1 MFCPRCGAN
10 VARDGANFC
19 GDCGSPLPL
28 KCKICGNENPTGKSF
43 CTNCGTRLTEAHP
56 KTANAQQRQSTPGRR
71 QLTVMFVDLVGST
84 LLGARLDPE
93 DLREVIAAYQGCIT
107 TIVAQFDGFV
117 ARYMGDGMLIYFGHP
132 QAHEDDAERAIRASL
147 AIVNSVR
154 QLRITGLDGT
164 LDCRIG
170 IATGSVVVGEVIG
183 FGSSLESPVLGHTPN
198 LAARLQTIAEPGMAV
213 IAEVTRGLVG
223 ELFDYKP
230 LGPIELKGVPTP
242 VNAWAVVSERPI
254 NSRFEALRPG
264 VLPLVGRTEELDVL
278 LRRWEQSKSGEGR
291 VVLISGEAGIGKSR
305 LAAALEQAASRMTL
319 RPVRFT
325 CSPHHQD
332 SPLYPIIRQ
341 FEKAAELER
350 DDLPATKLGKLSR
363 LLQANVS
370 SDPDAALIVDLLAI
384 PRVEQERSNAAPPQQ
399 KNEALR
405 AIIQQFEK
413 LTRRGAAL
421 FIFEDIHWADP
432 TTSDLLDLLVEK
444 VERLRMLLVIT
455 TRPEFKRSWM
465 TRPHVT
471 VQTLGGLHRKE
482 AANLIK
488 AVANHQ
494 TLQEEIIDSI
504 VARADGIPLFIEE
517 LTRSVVERRLQTA
530 VHKQHSVDER
540 IPADVVPATLQ
551 DSLMARLDRLG
562 DATEVAQ
569 IGSVVGR
576 EFSFELLQLLSG
588 LPREQLENALRKFE
602 QAGLLVAQGEV
613 PRSTYEFKHALVRDV
628 AYASLLRKRRRA
640 IHMRLAE
647 ILAAEHLDPENA
659 LPEVIAWHFAEAGAP
674 DQSIEYYFR
683 AAERTTGRFALT
695 ERVSLL
701 RRALRQIEHL
711 PESPETNRRELTL
724 QVALYQVLV
733 DDQGSGSEDVRSAVE
748 RARTLCLKLD
758 DTKELIR
765 VQDGLLN
772 YHFSHSEPEK
782 ALQYAKEMLEV
793 GERTGDPQAF
803 LMGRKTAGFANLLL
817 GRFEMAC
824 EDMRVLVETYNEKRD
839 GPQSA
844 LSIRDSK
851 VGAYTVIGICRT
863 ALGYLD
869 SGAATSMEA
878 VRHAESLSHHVSR
891 IVALRRACVQHI
903 MTRNTRVVLEL
914 SERLLGLATEFQ
926 TYKGARDGAVFHCWA
941 LLQTR
946 PDPVLLQ
953 RMCDCI
959 EQFDATQHWA
969 MLPFFMTST
978 AEIMGK
984 YGDMERAATLVNRA
998 AELVQLTGERWSE
1011 PEVIRLQARFGA
1023 ADPDQSIHL
1032 LQTSLQKARQQQAK
1046 LWELRTATSLATLWL
1061 QQGNRTA
1068 AHEILAPI
1076 HAWFSEGLTAPDLV
1090 AARELLD
1097 RTSGDRIE
1105 MRLEPAPKKL

>member
-19 GDCGSPLPL
+19 GDCGLPLPL
-28 KCKICGNENPTGKSF
+28 KCKICGNENPAGKSF
-43 CTNCGTRLTEAHP
+43 CTNCGTRLTETHP
-56 KTANAQQRQSTPGRR
+56 KTANVQQRQSTPGRR

-93 DLREVIAAYQGCIT
+93 DFREVITAYQSCIT
-107 TIVAQFDGFV
+107 KIVAQFDGFV

-154 QLRITGLDGT
+154 QLTIASLDGT

-170 IATGSVVVGEVIG
+170 IATGAVVVGEVIG

-198 LAARLQTIAEPGMAV
+198 LAARLQTIAEPGTAV
-213 IAEVTRGLVG
+213 IAEVTRRLVG
-223 ELFDYKP
+223 GLFDYKP

-305 LAAALEQAASRMTL
+305 LAAALEQAASQMAL

-341 FEKAAELER
+341 FERAAEFER
-350 DDLPATKLGKLSR
+350 DDLPATK
-363 LLQANVS
+363 
-370 SDPDAALIVDLLAI
+370 
-384 PRVEQERSNAAPPQQ
+384 
-399 KNEALR
+399 NEALG

-413 LTRRGAAL
+413 LTRHGAAL
-421 FIFEDIHWADP
+421 LIFEDIHWADP

-482 AANLIK
+482 AANLIN

-517 LTRSVVERRLQTA
+517 LTRSVLERRPQTA
-530 VHKQHSVDER
+530 VHEQHSVDEP

-562 DATEVAQ
+562 DAAEVAQ

-588 LPREQLENALRKFE
+588 LPREQLEDALRKFE
-602 QAGLLVAQGEV
+602 QAGLLVAQGEA
-613 PRSTYEFKHALVRDV
+613 PRSIYEFKHALVRDV

-647 ILAAEHLDPENA
+647 ILAAEHFDPENA

-824 EDMRVLVETYNEKRD
+824 EDMRILVETYDEKRD

-946 PDPVLLQ
+946 RDPALLQ

-984 YGDMERAATLVNRA
+984 YGDMESAATLVNRA

-1011 PEVIRLQARFGA
+1011 PEVIRLQACFGT
-1023 ADPDQSIHL
+1023 ADLDQSIHL

-1061 QQGNRTA
+1061 KQGNRTA

-1076 HAWFSEGLTAPDLV
+1076 HAWFSEGLAAPDLI

-1097 RTSGDRIE
+1097 RTSGDRVE
-1105 MRLEPAPKKL
+1105 MRLEPAPEKL